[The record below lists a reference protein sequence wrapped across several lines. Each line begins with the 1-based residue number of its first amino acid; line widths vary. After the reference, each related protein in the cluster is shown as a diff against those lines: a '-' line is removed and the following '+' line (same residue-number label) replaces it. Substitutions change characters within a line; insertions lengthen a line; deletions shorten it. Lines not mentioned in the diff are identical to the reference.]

1 MFSGAKK
8 SIRLKVALVL
18 MTLVVIVTSVHM
30 GMGLL
35 AMQDRLI
42 ETVRDD
48 ITVISDV
55 ADRLVSTHRELLK
68 TEAKNIAEKLAGVPD
83 SQVKSFLESV
93 LYMNENIISLTVFSR
108 DGIVASHGDFPAP
121 GSLLFSNQYLPE
133 AFAGHAVF
141 SSTYW
146 DGRTERL
153 VMYVY
158 VPIEKDRVLAVTIPG
173 MFFGDLLSDIR
184 IWNTGNIFIIDSQG
198 TLIASMREHYVL
210 ERINFIE
217 RSINEPIFKEIGDFF
232 AEMVRGKSGF
242 GHYVFDGE
250 ERLCVWKKVTDS
262 AEGWS
267 LGVVAPLSEG
277 PVAQAQ
283 FGLLFSGAIFM
294 LLGAVAVV
302 FISGKVAR
310 PLQRI
315 EEQNKS
321 LVELNMAVEA
331 ANEAKSNF
339 LANVSHEMRTPMNA
353 IIGLSELMLSESEI
367 QAEVRER
374 LSKVYGAG
382 VTLLSIVNDILD
394 ISKIESGKFEL
405 VPDIYDLPS
414 FINDTVTLNIM
425 RIAEKPIRFV
435 LSIDETLPVRLIGD
449 DLRIKQVCNNLLS
462 NAFKYTREGTV
473 EWRLSCEREGDSVW
487 MTCVVRDT
495 GIGIKSEDVGKL
507 FSDYSQVDTRSNR
520 RIEGTGLGLALARR
534 MVELMD
540 GTISVESE
548 YGQGSTFTARFRQK
562 PVSDETIGPEVVK
575 NLKNMNYSR
584 NRLDTKARF
593 IRVQMPYA
601 RVLVV
606 DDVLTNLDVA
616 RGMLKPYGIKV
627 DCVTSGQEAI
637 DLIRKGEVIYDAIFM
652 DHMMPEMDGIEAVRI
667 IRNDIGTDYAE
678 TIPIIAMTANAIVGN
693 EEMFLRS
700 GFQAFIAKPI
710 DVMLLDSVIRHWI
723 RDKSQE
729 KGLADMQAQDVSDV
743 RFRQGER
750 QAVTESMDDRR
761 ESDAIIPG
769 LELEECLKRFGG
781 DEEVLRDILDSY
793 VHNIPVMLEKIRAVT
808 QERLADYAVIVHG
821 IRGSSHNVCA
831 QVVGDLA
838 QALEDAAMAGNF
850 AFVEAN
856 NGAFLLAVEELIA
869 EISGFLS
876 GTRSLTPGASL

>member
-394 ISKIESGKFEL
+394 ISKSESGKFEL

-606 DDVLTNLDVA
+606 DDVPTNLDVA

-637 DLIRKGEVIYDAIFM
+637 DLIRRKDVTYDAIFM
-652 DHMMPEMDGIEAVRI
+652 DHMMPEMDGIEAARI
-667 IRNDIGTDYAE
+667 IRNEIGTDYAE

-693 EEMFLRS
+693 EEVFLHS
-700 GFQAFIAKPI
+700 GFQAFVAKPI

-723 RDKSQE
+723 RDKSLE
-729 KGLADMQAQDVSDV
+729 KGLADMQAQDASDV
-743 RFRQGER
+743 HFGPGRTGAER
-750 QAVTESMDDRR
+750 NGSGMT
-761 ESDAIIPG
+761 IPG

-781 DEEVLRDILDSY
+781 DEEVLRNVLDSY
-793 VHNIPVMLEKIRAVT
+793 VHNIPLMLEKIRAAT
-808 QERLADYAVIVHG
+808 QERLGDYAVVVHG
-821 IRGSSHNVCA
+821 IKGSSHNICA
-831 QVVGDLA
+831 QAVGELA
-838 QALEDAAMAGNF
+838 QALENAAMAGNF
-850 AFVEAN
+850 VFVEAN
-856 NGAFLLAVEELIA
+856 NGAFLQAVEEQIA
-869 EISGFLS
+869 EIAKFLS
-876 GTRSLTPGASL
+876 DARS